1 MIDETYPQ
9 ITSEGTEIPDELTQL
24 TSEQDGPRMNGT
36 DSVRYLILHC
46 TATRVTQDYPVISLL
61 CDHLARKFRTIGYH
75 YYIRKDGTVT
85 QHRKLTEVGAH
96 CKPWN
101 RCSLG
106 ICYEG
111 GLNAKGHYADTRTP
125 AQETAMHD
133 LLISLLR
140 LYPDA
145 CICGHRDMLYT
156 TPKACPCFDVHREY
170 RDLIDEIEFPED
182 YQ

>member
-1 MIDETYPQ
+1 MKE
-9 ITSEGTEIPDELTQL
+9 E
-24 TSEQDGPRMNGT
+24 EQDIPRDN
-36 DSVRYLILHC
+36 LITEVKFIVIHC
-46 TATRVTQDYPVISLL
+46 SATRVDRDYTVEQLER
-61 CDHLARKFRTIGYH
+61 DHKARGFNGIGYH

-156 TPKACPCFDVHREY
+156 APKACPCFDVHREY